1 MRRTAL
7 TLFSFFLSVAAACAA
22 PVRSIAMHGAPEPG
36 LPFPHL
42 AYVNPQAPKGGRV
55 KLGAVGSFDNLNPLI
70 VKGSPAAGVRD
81 FQIETL
87 MARDLDQP
95 FTLHGLLAETIDIAD
110 DRKSVTFALNPK
122 ARFADRSAVRAADV
136 LFSFEVLKT
145 KGRPNH
151 RTYYGKVSEAV
162 ALDERTVR
170 FTFQDANDRELPLI
184 LGLMPVLS
192 KAATKEETF
201 DQTTLTPLLGSGP
214 YTISRVDPGRSLTF
228 ARDPDYWGKD
238 EPVNAGR
245 FNFDEIRF
253 DYYRDGIVMFET
265 FKSGGIDFRLEEDP
279 STWAGGYEFPAV
291 REGRI
296 EKKEFALGVP
306 AGMTALTF
314 NTRRNVFKK
323 REVREALIT
332 LFDAEWI
339 NRTLFDGLFKRTQSF
354 FERSYLSAQGKP
366 PGARETELLA
376 PFAGELRPEILAGTY
391 SFPATNG
398 SGQNRDNQ
406 RAAFTL
412 LQSAGYALSGG
423 RLTDKE
429 TRTPLTFELLA
440 HNNTPLALL
449 NTYVRSLE
457 PLGIAARVRLV
468 DSAQYQARLTTYDY
482 DMIYTTWPS
491 SLSPGNEQL
500 FRWSSKTA
508 DAQGSFNYAGVKSP
522 AADAMMQAML
532 SAQGKEDFVSAVRAL
547 DRVLLSGGYVIP
559 LFHVPSQWVAH
570 WSRLKH
576 PPKPPVFGWAAA
588 IDCWWIEEKP

>member
-1 MRRTAL
+1 MRRAAL
-7 TLFSFFLSVAAACAA
+7 TFFTIFLSAWAAAAA
-22 PVRSIAMHGAPEPG
+22 PVRSIAMHGAPDPG

-42 AYVNPQAPKGGRV
+42 SYVNPNAPKGGRI
-55 KLGAVGSFDNLNPLI
+55 KLGAAGSFDNLNPLI

-95 FTLHGLLAETIDIAD
+95 FTLHGLLAETIDIAGD
-110 DRKSVTFALNPK
+110 GKSVTFAVNPK
-122 ARFADRSAVRAADV
+122 ARFADRSAVTAADV
-136 LFSFEVLKT
+136 LFSFEVLKS

-151 RTYYGKVSEAV
+151 RTYYAKVTEAV

-192 KAATKEETF
+192 KASTQEDTF

-228 ARDPDYWGKD
+228 TRDPDYWGKD
-238 EPVNAGR
+238 EPVNTGR

-291 REGRI
+291 RDGRI

-306 AGMTALTF
+306 AGMTALAF
-314 NTRRNVFKK
+314 NTRRDVFKK
-323 REVREALIT
+323 REVRQALIT
-332 LFDAEWI
+332 LLDAEWI

-354 FERSYLSAQGKP
+354 FERSYLSAHGKP
-366 PGARETELLA
+366 ASAREMELLA
-376 PFAGELRPEILAGTY
+376 PFASEVRAEILDGSY
-391 SFPATNG
+391 SFPASDG
-398 SGQNRDNQ
+398 SGQNRENQ
-406 RAAFTL
+406 RTAFTL
-412 LQSAGYALSGG
+412 LQSAGYALQGG
-423 RLTDKE
+423 RLAE
-429 TRTPLTFELLA
+429 TESGRPLSFELLA

-468 DSAQYQARLTTYDY
+468 DSAQYQARLTSYDY

-508 DAQGSFNYAGVKSP
+508 DAPGSFNYAGVKSP
-522 AADAMMQAML
+522 AADSMMQAML
-532 SAQGKEDFVSAVRAL
+532 SAGGKEDFVSAVRAL
-547 DRVLLSGGYVIP
+547 DRVLLSGDFVIP
-559 LFHVPSQWVAH
+559 LFHVPGQWVAH

-576 PPKPPVFGWAAA
+576 PAKPPVFGWAAA
-588 IDCWWIEEKP
+588 IDCWWIEDQK

>member
-1 MRRTAL
+1 MHRAAL
-7 TLFSFFLSVAAACAA
+7 TLFTFFLTAASAAAE
-22 PVRSIAMHGAPEPG
+22 PVRSIAMHGQPEPG

-81 FQIETL
+81 FQLETL

-95 FTLHGLLAETIDIAD
+95 FTLHGLLAETIDIAA

-122 ARFADRSAVRAADV
+122 ARFADRSPVTAADV

-151 RTYYGKVSEAV
+151 RTYYGKVTQAV

-170 FTFQDANDRELPLI
+170 FTFQDATDRELPLI

-214 YTISRVDPGRSLTF
+214 YTISRVDPGRALTF
-228 ARDPDYWGKD
+228 TRDPEYWGKD
-238 EPVNAGR
+238 EPVNIGR
-245 FNFDEIRF
+245 FNFEEIRF

-296 EKKEFALGVP
+296 EKKEFELGVP
-306 AGMTALTF
+306 AGMTALVF

-323 REVREALIT
+323 PQVRQALIT
-332 LFDAEWI
+332 LFDAEWV

-354 FERSYLSAQGKP
+354 FERSYLSAHGKP
-366 PGARETELLA
+366 PSARETELLA
-376 PFAGELRPEILAGTY
+376 PFKAEVKDDILAGTFN
-391 SFPATNG
+391 FPTSNG

-406 RAAFTL
+406 RTAFTL

-423 RLTDKE
+423 RLADKQTGE
-429 TRTPLTFELLA
+429 PLAFELLA

-532 SAQGKEDFVSAVRAL
+532 SAEGRDDFVSAVRAL
-547 DRVLLSGGYVIP
+547 DRVLLSGDYVIP
-559 LFHVPSQWVAH
+559 LFHVPRQWVAH
-570 WSRLKH
+570 WSRMKH
-576 PPKPPVFGWAAA
+576 PPKPPVFGWATA
-588 IDCWWIEEKP
+588 IDCWWIEDTR